1 MGGAERV
8 VLALRPFRKPG
19 QAAAL
24 TERANAVAATSE
36 DLVRIALVAD
46 VPDQTV
52 IRGVE
57 YVVQR
62 HRQLDDTEP
71 CAEMATG
78 LCDRVDG
85 FRTQFVG
92 KLFKLIGRQVF
103 EIARD
108 VDAVEQ
114 GRF

>member
-8 VLALRPFRKPG
+8 VFAFRPFRKSG

-24 TERANAVAATSE
+24 TERANAVAATGE
-36 DLVRIALVAD
+36 DLVRIALVAY

-62 HRQLDDTEP
+62 NRQLDDTEP
-71 CAEMATG
+71 CSEMATG